1 MRPDAA
7 PLSSIQRFVLVL
19 PESWRRPLLFVAT
32 AWLGVFAL
40 FAGDWRD
47 MALQWWDSSTYNHA
61 LLIPLILGWLVWLR
75 TDGLLRL
82 VPSAWWPGLLPFG
95 GACFLWMLG
104 DFSGFSLARQLAV
117 VVMLQASVLTLLG
130 PRVGVAL
137 AFPLFY
143 MLFLVPAGD
152 EMIPTLQTVTARIT
166 MLLLSVAGG
175 PATID
180 GVFITAPGGY
190 FEVAEAC
197 SGVKFLI
204 AMVAYGTLVAN
215 VCFRSWPRRAA
226 FMAMALVVPIL
237 ANGVRAWGTVFIAG
251 KVGIGFAAGFDHVFY
266 GWVFFAIVMALVMAA
281 GWKFFDRAIDDPMI
295 DADAI
300 AASPLLGRLARL
312 RWPEGRALGALAGT
326 AALFMGWG
334 AMANRLEAPVPA
346 QILLPDVPGWHRVDM
361 APAAPWQPLHTGAEH
376 RLLGSYAD
384 AKGHRVEVS
393 YALYAGQAEGK
404 EAGGFGQ
411 GALPLGSSWAWEKPG
426 LALEGAKSDVIQAP
440 GPVHRLALTWYRTG
454 DLLTGS
460 NARLKLANI
469 ADRLLLRRRPTA
481 TLIVSSEGSDG
492 QAEAAVRAFLGATG
506 PVATWMDRT
515 GNMR

>member
-1 MRPDAA
+1 
-7 PLSSIQRFVLVL
+7 
-19 PESWRRPLLFVAT
+19 
-32 AWLGVFAL
+32 
-40 FAGDWRD
+40 
-47 MALQWWDSSTYNHA
+47 
-61 LLIPLILGWLVWLR
+61 
-75 TDGLLRL
+75 
-82 VPSAWWPGLLPFG
+82 
-95 GACFLWMLG
+95 
-104 DFSGFSLARQLAV
+104 
-117 VVMLQASVLTLLG
+117 
-130 PRVGVAL
+130 
-137 AFPLFY
+137 
-143 MLFLVPAGD
+143 
-152 EMIPTLQTVTARIT
+152 
-166 MLLLSVAGG
+166 
-175 PATID
+175 
-180 GVFITAPGGY
+180 VFITAPGGY

-300 AASPLLGRLARL
+300 AASPLLGRLAACAGPKAG
-312 RWPEGRALGALAGT
+312 RWARWREPPRCSWAGGDGQPAGSAGPCADT
-326 AALFMGWG
+326 AARRAGLAPGGHG
-334 AMANRLEAPVPA
+334 AC
-346 QILLPDVPGWHRVDM
+346 
-361 APAAPWQPLHTGAEH
+361 APWQPLHTGAEH

-460 NARLKLANI
+460 NARLAGQHRRP
-469 ADRLLLRRRPTA
+469 AAVASPAHSHVDRVVRRRRWADGSRRSRVPGCYR
-481 TLIVSSEGSDG
+481 SGSDLDG
-492 QAEAAVRAFLGATG
+492 PHRQHAIGAEACAASRAFSTRRA
-506 PVATWMDRT
+506 
-515 GNMR
+515 